1 MDTTIIVALLATF
14 TAIVTAIITDF
25 LNKRSKLKFEER
37 KLKEQY
43 YLEFIHAL
51 SENMNN
57 LESTEAT
64 IRYNHAFNNLVII
77 ASPKVL
83 LALYEFAD
91 LMINHLKDNSVVNYE
106 AKYTKMFTTLVKEM
120 RVDLYGNRSDK
131 INKGLTEIYL
141 ISGILKATST
151 DI

>member
-106 AKYTKMFTTLVKEM
+106 AKYIKMFTTLVKEM
-120 RVDLYGNRSDK
+120 RADLYGNRSDK

>member
-106 AKYTKMFTTLVKEM
+106 AKYIKMFTTLVKEM
-120 RVDLYGNRSDK
+120 RADLYGNRSGK

-141 ISGILKATST
+141 ISGILKAAST